1 MKVAVLND
9 THCGVRNSSDIF
21 LKYQE
26 KFYTEVFFPYMK
38 EHDIKQILHLGDYY
52 DHRKFVNFK
61 ALNDNRKVFLEPMRD
76 LGITMDIFPGNHD
89 VYYKNTNQLCSL
101 KELLG
106 YFTSNVNIMMEPTV
120 VTYDTLKV
128 ACVPWINNENHQST
142 MAWLQQVPAD
152 WVAAHLELI
161 GFDMMRGVKNTH
173 GMGTDV
179 FNRFEAVLSGHFHT
193 KSSQGNI
200 HYLGSQME
208 FTWADAGDPKYF
220 HVIDT
225 ETRELTQVRNPLTIF
240 KKVFYDDTSTD
251 YNMQPTNMYNDQ
263 FVKVVVVNKTDPFV
277 FDRFIDRISQEN
289 IHELK
294 IAETFDEF
302 SGENVMDESI
312 SVEDT
317 TELLDSYV
325 DAVDTELNKDRMKA
339 VMRGLYVEAQNREI
353 L

>member
-76 LGITMDIFPGNHD
+76 MGITMDIFPGNHD

-120 VTYDTLKV
+120 VTYDTLKI

-173 GMGTDV
+173 GMGTEV

-225 ETRELTQVRNPLTIF
+225 ETRELTRVRNPLTIF

-251 YNMQPTNMYNDQ
+251 YNMQPTDMYTDQ

-302 SGENVMDESI
+302 SGDNVMDDNI

>member
-142 MAWLQQVPAD
+142 MAWLQQGPAD

-251 YNMQPTNMYNDQ
+251 YNMQPTDMYNDQ

>member
-38 EHDIKQILHLGDYY
+38 EHNIKQILHLGDYY

-251 YNMQPTNMYNDQ
+251 YNMQPTDMYNDQ

>member
-1 MKVAVLND
+1 MKIAVLND

-251 YNMQPTNMYNDQ
+251 YNMQPTDMYNDQ